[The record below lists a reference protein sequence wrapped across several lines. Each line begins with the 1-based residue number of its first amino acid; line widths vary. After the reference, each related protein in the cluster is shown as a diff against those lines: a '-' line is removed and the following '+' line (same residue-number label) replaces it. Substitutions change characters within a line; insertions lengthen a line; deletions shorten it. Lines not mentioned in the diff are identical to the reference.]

1 MFELEEKPEVESPTE
16 PEKPTEGELERIRVL
31 MASPEPIATKNG
43 EELTLEEG
51 DIHFVDAETASW
63 LIDSGVAEAAA
74 L

>member
-1 MFELEEKPEVESPTE
+1 MFEMEEKVVVETPEEVASVE
-16 PEKPTEGELERIRVL
+16 PELDRIRVL

-51 DIHFVDAETASW
+51 DIHFVDSETAQW
-63 LIDSGVAEAAA
+63 LIDSGVAEAAP

>member
-1 MFELEEKPEVESPTE
+1 
-16 PEKPTEGELERIRVL
+16 

-51 DIHFVDAETASW
+51 DIHFVDSETASW
-63 LIDSGVAEAAA
+63 LIDSGVAEAAS

>member
-1 MFELEEKPEVESPTE
+1 MFEMEEEVVLQKPKEVVSGEA
-16 PEKPTEGELERIRVL
+16 ELERIRVL

-51 DIHFVDAETASW
+51 DIHFVDSETAQW
-63 LIDSGVAEAAA
+63 LIDSGVAEAAP

>member
-1 MFELEEKPEVESPTE
+1 
-16 PEKPTEGELERIRVL
+16 